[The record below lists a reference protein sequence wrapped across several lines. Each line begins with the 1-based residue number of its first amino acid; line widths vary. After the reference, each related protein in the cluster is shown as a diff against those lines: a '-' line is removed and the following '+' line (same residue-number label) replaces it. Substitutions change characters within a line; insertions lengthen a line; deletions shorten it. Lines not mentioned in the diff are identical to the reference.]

1 MFLAEKRSPLLGIRS
16 DAPLCPAF
24 CDAAHAAGH
33 HGCTRTCQAPIF
45 VACSRHTRSCGIAWT
60 VLTTV
65 FPITLF
71 SVSCR
76 ISHSDGLAPA
86 AHHSAWGRHAAALA
100 ATATRPFAW

>member
-1 MFLAEKRSPLLGIRS
+1 MFLAEKPSTLLGIRS

-33 HGCTRTCQAPIF
+33 HGCARTCQAPIF
-45 VACSRHTRSCGIAWT
+45 VACSRHTRSCGVAWT

-65 FPITLF
+65 FPITLL

-76 ISHSDGLAPA
+76 ISQTGSRPPPTILT
-86 AHHSAWGRHAAALA
+86 WGRHAAALA
-100 ATATRPFAW
+100 SD